1 MSFRF
6 QPTGRKREP
15 MASRGPKSNC
25 CKFSTAMKERQRL
38 TERQTG
44 GEKERKKE
52 RKILKKK
59 DRFCFI
65 FELAFLALS
74 LLKRLPVVVQCC
86 DFQPGMPNG
95 GGRVRRGLE
104 VARTACYHRV
114 QQTANYISEL

>member
-44 GEKERKKE
+44 REKERKKE

-86 DFQPGMPNG
+86 DFRTWNVERRRQRASGFG
-95 GGRVRRGLE
+95 GGEDSLLPSGS
-104 VARTACYHRV
+104 
-114 QQTANYISEL
+114 ANR